1 MENDKRKNG
10 FLAIAELEHKAV
22 MSMWVER
29 LYCSP
34 GLIYDSHYLWHN
46 TEYDHVF
53 IELLDGVKTFAQQLN
68 MTALCLQE
76 RADSPYTE
84 GFLQCGFEPT
94 FTDRE
99 YKYYMPAI

>member
-1 MENDKRKNG
+1 MT
-10 FLAIAELEHKAV
+10 AI
-22 MSMWVER
+22 
-29 LYCSP
+29 
-34 GLIYDSHYLWHN
+34 IYGRIRN
-46 TEYDHVF
+46 MIMF

-94 FTDRE
+94 FTDSE
-99 YKYYMPAI
+99 YKYYGSE